1 MIFESGIVFPVYK
14 KYSLKYGIAKIS
26 IFQKCVDRSLI
37 ISHYRFFVRRR
48 TRIVRALGRHF
59 YVFGE
64 CLTNTN
70 SVDNIIKNN
79 LYYRIG
85 CKLLGILKA
94 ISKNSS
100 F

>member
-1 MIFESGIVFPVYK
+1 MRRPFAYYITV
-14 KYSLKYGIAKIS
+14 SLFCA
-26 IFQKCVDRSLI
+26 RS
-37 ISHYRFFVRRR
+37 R